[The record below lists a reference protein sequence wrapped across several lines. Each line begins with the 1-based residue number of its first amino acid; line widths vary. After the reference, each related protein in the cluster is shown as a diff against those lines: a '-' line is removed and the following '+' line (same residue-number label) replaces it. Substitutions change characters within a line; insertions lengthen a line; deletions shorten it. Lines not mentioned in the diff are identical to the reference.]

1 MFSVHLLKREKKM
14 SMKNTD
20 RMNELLR
27 AKREASLKNGRRGGV
42 RFLGWGFKD
51 LTNAAVAKDFCAV
64 EQARTSGILKP
75 QLVSSFGF

>member
-1 MFSVHLLKREKKM
+1 MA
-14 SMKNTD
+14 MKNTD

-51 LTNAAVAKDFCAV
+51 LSNAAVARDFCAV
-64 EQARTSGILKP
+64 EQARSRGLLKP